1 MSVSADQIERW
12 GSAPSELTE
21 AKCQKTIEQ
30 IKRVLAARFSTNV
43 EIYLQGSYKNRTN
56 VKLDSDVDI
65 VVEHTGYYFH
75 DILALSPEDKQI
87 FEAARSPADYVFSQ
101 FKSDV
106 LTTLQAEFG
115 ANWVIR
121 KNKCI
126 FVTKDSN
133 RVNADV
139 VPCYTYKRFSTPT
152 SVEAQ
157 GIALVADNGGQI
169 VSSFPK
175 QHYENG
181 ASKNL
186 RTNGRYKSAVRA
198 LKSVRNNMD
207 DLGNQTAKDMSS
219 FLLECLVWNVPDY
232 RFSISEGLYTT
243 VRRVI
248 YEVWSDV
255 GNAEKAASYAEVSDL
270 RWLLRGGDAAR
281 NIQLAKDFMQSAWNF
296 IGYE

>member
-12 GSAPSELTE
+12 GSAPSESTE
-21 AKCQKTIEQ
+21 VKCQKTVER
-30 IKRVLAARFSTNV
+30 IKRALATRFSTNV

-75 DILALSPEDKQI
+75 DISSLSPEDKQR
-87 FEAARSPADYVFSQ
+87 FEAARTPADYAFSQ

-106 LTTLQAEFG
+106 LATLQTEFG
-115 ANWVIR
+115 AGWVIR

-126 FVTKDSN
+126 FVTKDNN

-139 VPCYTYKRFSTPT
+139 VPCYTHKRFSTPT

-157 GIALVADNGGQI
+157 GIAFVADDGQTI
-169 VSSFPK
+169 NSFPK

-198 LKSVRNNMD
+198 LKLVRNSMD
-207 DLGNQTAKDMSS
+207 DSGNQVAKDMPS
-219 FLLECLVWNVPDY
+219 FLLECLVWNVSDD
-232 RFSISEGLYTT
+232 RFSISENLYTT

-248 YEVWSDV
+248 YEVWDDM
-255 GNAEKAASYAEVSDL
+255 GHAEKATLYAEVSDL
-270 RWLLRGGDAAR
+270 KWLLRGGDAAR
-281 NIQLAKDFMQSAWNF
+281 NIQLSRDFMLSAWNF
-296 IGYE
+296 IGYT